1 MAVGG
6 EHVGLLVF
14 QQAHRS
20 ADLLEVEGQV
30 RVAVEHELLG
40 GHGVARAQRAPEL
53 PVPGVVH
60 HLDAG
65 IPSGQGV
72 GHLSRAVGRGVVHE
86 DDLVVGGGP
95 LQGLAGRGHRPVDV
109 GLLVPHGEHHA
120 DGRGHGG
127 TRVPLPAGDCSR
139 PGPALLEWRLHME
152 DVMDELGLSLI
163 AEVRHRLVKG
173 FPEQVR
179 TAIAALTDAEIWARH
194 NEQSNSLGNLV
205 LHLCG
210 STRHFLGRGVG
221 GSDYV
226 RDRASEFAER
236 GPIPREELLRRLDE
250 TVAEAERVLGG
261 LAPGRLLEKT
271 DRTGKPSTVT
281 ELLLRVSHHWAVHT
295 GQIVFDVKVR
305 KPGAFEELWMKTMEK
320 R

>member
-1 MAVGG
+1 M
-6 EHVGLLVF
+6 
-14 QQAHRS
+14 
-20 ADLLEVEGQV
+20 EG
-30 RVAVEHELLG
+30 
-40 GHGVARAQRAPEL
+40 
-53 PVPGVVH
+53 
-60 HLDAG
+60 
-65 IPSGQGV
+65 
-72 GHLSRAVGRGVVHE
+72 
-86 DDLVVGGGP
+86 
-95 LQGLAGRGHRPVDV
+95 
-109 GLLVPHGEHHA
+109 
-120 DGRGHGG
+120 
-127 TRVPLPAGDCSR
+127 
-139 PGPALLEWRLHME
+139 
-152 DVMDELGLSLI
+152 VMDELGLSLI

-179 TAIAALTDAEIWARH
+179 TALAALTDAEIWARH
-194 NEQSNSLGNLV
+194 NEESNSLGNLV

-226 RDRASEFAER
+226 RDRALEFAER
-236 GPIPREELLRRLDE
+236 GPIPREQLLLRLDE
-250 TVAEAERVLGG
+250 TVAEAERVLGR

-305 KPGAFEELWMKTMEK
+305 RPGAFEELWMKTMEK